1 MPETPLPST
10 WPRRITV
17 TVSRSFS
24 LSVSFEIKLPV
35 ALLPPVPFA
44 VPPISK
50 AVPVSLN
57 PTGGKLTLTPRVEG
71 TFTRASAAE
80 FIARSVMEPLFKS
93 IREPSCIPSLST
105 SPVTNRYLKARLV
118 EELSDA
124 E

>member
-1 MPETPLPST
+1 M
-10 WPRRITV
+10 
-17 TVSRSFS
+17 
-24 LSVSFEIKLPV
+24 
-35 ALLPPVPFA
+35 LPPVPFA

-50 AVPVSLN
+50 AVPVSSN

-71 TFTRASAAE
+71 TFTRASAAG

-93 IREPSCIPSLST
+93 ITEPSCTPSLST
-105 SPVTNRYLKARLV
+105 SPVTKRYLKARLV